1 MFGLNVKGWCIAG
14 EERERK
20 RSECVLSEKKKREI
34 KRRRIIERI
43 KWKIF

>member
-14 EERERK
+14 EEKERK
-20 RSECVLSEKKKREI
+20 KSECVLSEKKRER